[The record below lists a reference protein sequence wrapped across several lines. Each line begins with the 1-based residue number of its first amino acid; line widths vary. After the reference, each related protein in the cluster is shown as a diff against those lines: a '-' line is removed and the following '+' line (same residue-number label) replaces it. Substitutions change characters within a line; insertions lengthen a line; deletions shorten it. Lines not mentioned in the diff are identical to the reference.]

1 MGWDEL
7 GNCGNGSFFFLR
19 FGDDNV
25 GVRGVSSSFAS
36 ELEFQVWYFFFVR
49 GSVYG
54 SPTASVLGSFF
65 VKDVKS
71 VSGRCGSFNHES
83 VLLGM
88 STPPL
93 QMLEVEIDWNQE

>member
-1 MGWDEL
+1 MRWDEL
-7 GNCGNGSFFFLR
+7 GDCGDGSFFVLR

-25 GVRGVSSSFAS
+25 GVGGVSSSFNS
-36 ELEFQVWYFFFVR
+36 KLELWVWWFFFVG

-65 VKDVKS
+65 VKDAKS
-71 VSGRCGSFNHES
+71 ISDRCGPFNYKS
-83 VLLGM
+83 ILLGM

-93 QMLEVEIDWNQE
+93 QMLEVEVNWNQE